1 MPADPQSQSPTVSE
15 TITQLSDLLARM
27 GGLTETQLAVATDAL
42 VKRDSRLARET
53 IERDDELDSFEHA
66 IEKKALELMSAGEGA
81 RPVMAESLA
90 IIKIAAD
97 LERIGDLAKNIAKRA
112 LVLNQSPPFKSVQG
126 VSRMI
131 RQVQIQLKDVLDAF
145 IARDGEKARAVWE
158 YDEAIDDLN
167 NSLFRELLTYMM
179 ENPRNITACTHLLFM
194 AKNVERIGDHCTNIA
209 EIVFALSTGISLGDD
224 RPKTDD
230 TSLTMV
236 QTPGSAHNGD
246 DQ

>member
-1 MPADPQSQSPTVSE
+1 MPADPQMQTVTE

-27 GGLTETQLAVATDAL
+27 GGLAETQLAVATDAL
-42 VKRDSRLARET
+42 VKRDSHLARET
-53 IERDDELDSFEHA
+53 IERDEELDSFERA
-66 IEKKALELMSAGEGA
+66 IEEKALDLMSSGEGA
-81 RPVMAESLA
+81 RGVMSEGLS

-97 LERIGDLAKNIAKRA
+97 LERIGDLSKNIAKRA

-126 VSRMI
+126 ITRMI
-131 RQVQIQLKDVLDAF
+131 RQVQVQLKDVLDAF
-145 IARDGEKARAVWE
+145 AARDGEKARAVWE

-209 EIVFALSTGISLGDD
+209 EIVFAMSTGAPLGGD
-224 RPKTDD
+224 RPKTDK

-236 QTPGSAHNGD
+236 QVPEETASQNGD
-246 DQ
+246 ES